1 MTDARRPRRSGDRAA
16 VLLALILVAVGS
28 LGWWLYL
35 RPELR
40 SDLSGLRALPPELGS
55 WRSRDLPMDAAVE
68 SMLDADLSVQRVYLH
83 PFGEIIW
90 LYLGYYGTTRGGSPE
105 HLPSTCYQSQG
116 WQITSRR
123 RIAIDARTGLRANEY
138 VVQREG
144 ETRLVH
150 FWYRSHR
157 GTGILG
163 QLGLALDHALGQFF
177 SQRADGA
184 LVRISTPLAQVD
196 ELVTARSR
204 LTTFATLLEQQL
216 EPRWPTESP
225 ARVGEPRGRRE
236 GA

>member
-1 MTDARRPRRSGDRAA
+1 MTHARPPRRSGDRAGA
-16 VLLALILVAVGS
+16 LLALILVAVGS

-40 SDLSGLRALPPELGS
+40 SDLDGLRTLPPELGL
-55 WRSRDLPMDAAVE
+55 WRARDLPMDTAVE

-83 PFGEIIW
+83 PFGEIVW

-105 HLPSTCYQSQG
+105 HLPSTCYQAQG

-123 RIAIDARTGLRANEY
+123 RIDIDRATGLRANEY
-138 VVQREG
+138 VVERDG
-144 ETRLVH
+144 EARLVH

-163 QLGLALDHALGQFF
+163 QLGLAFDHALGQFV

-184 LVRISTPLAQVD
+184 LVRISTPLAQLD

-204 LTTFATLLEQQL
+204 LSTFATLLEQQL
-216 EPRWPTESP
+216 GPRWPTESP
-225 ARVGEPRGRRE
+225 VGIGEANGRRE